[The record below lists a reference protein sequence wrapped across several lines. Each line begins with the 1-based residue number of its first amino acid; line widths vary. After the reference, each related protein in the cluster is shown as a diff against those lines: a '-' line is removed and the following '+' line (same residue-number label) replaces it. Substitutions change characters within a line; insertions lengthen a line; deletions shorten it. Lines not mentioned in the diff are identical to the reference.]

1 MKSRFVKSFLIF
13 SCLIILFKPD
23 INFGQAYESAE
34 IDSLKTLLYSA
45 DVDDN
50 RNIDLH
56 IEIANAYR
64 NLNVDSLLYYAS
76 IANDLSE
83 KTDYT
88 KGLARSTYYKASYF
102 NKTRDDEKALEL
114 FNKTIELYKSTSKD
128 NEYLKALNLAGII
141 HEMRHDYDKAL
152 EFYMIGLT
160 EAQALNFKLDEAF
173 FNNNISII
181 YDFTGFDEK
190 ALMFVKKASSIFED
204 LGENYYYSYALINIG
219 QYYIRQDKADSALLY
234 LNEAKPILFKDK
246 NYYGLTNLYTNLG
259 NIYGDRG
266 KTDSALYAYKLSLK
280 YAESIDSADSDR
292 QDRIANAHLNLA
304 EQYFEQEEYI
314 VSLDHYRIVK
324 SIGTRSKSLYQLK
337 SSSNGIFKIFLILGQ
352 KDSALYYHSLS
363 RLYNDSLLEE
373 THNEKIDQ
381 LNYDFQLE
389 QEKTLMEKEKE
400 FLIADRKNQRL
411 SFFIIIGVLITLV
424 IFLIFIGYFQRS
436 IIYQSKLKQK
446 NLALEKK
453 QLQLN
458 LDYKNKELATSVLHL
473 IERNEFINQLSEK
486 LQSTEDNLHTST
498 ILDLIK
504 EIERNTSGNLWKEFE
519 KTYMEVHKDF
529 HVALTSRYP
538 QLTAND
544 RKLCAFILMNMSSK
558 EISSIT
564 YQTPQSIKIARY
576 RLRKKLGLSR
586 SDNLSA
592 FLNQL
597 ESGAQT

>member
-1 MKSRFVKSFLIF
+1 
-13 SCLIILFKPD
+13 
-23 INFGQAYESAE
+23 
-34 IDSLKTLLYSA
+34 LYSA

-76 IANDLSE
+76 IANELSA
-83 KTDYT
+83 KTDYI
-88 KGLARSTYYKASYF
+88 KGSARSTYYKASYF
-102 NKTRDDEKALEL
+102 NKTGDNEKALEL

-128 NEYLKALNLAGII
+128 NEYFKALNLAGII

-152 EFYMIGLT
+152 EFYMIGLKD
-160 EAQALNFKLDEAF
+160 AQTLDFKLDEAF
-173 FNNNISII
+173 FYNNISII
-181 YDFTGFDEK
+181 YSFTGFDEK
-190 ALMFVKKASSIFED
+190 ELMFVKKASAIFKE
-204 LGENYYYSYALINIG
+204 LGESNYYSYTLINIA
-219 QYYIRQDKADSALLY
+219 QYYTRHGEADSALLY
-234 LNEAKPILFKDK
+234 LNEAKPILLKDK

-259 NIYGDRG
+259 NIYSDGG
-266 KTDSALYAYKLSLK
+266 ITDSALYAYKLSLK
-280 YAESIDSADSDR
+280 YAESIDSTDSDR

-304 EQYFEQEEYI
+304 AQYFEQEEYI

-324 SIGTRSKSLYQLK
+324 SICAKSKSLYQLG

-373 THNEKIDQ
+373 TYNEKIDQ

-389 QEKTLMEKEKE
+389 QEKILMEKEKGL
-400 FLIADRKNQRL
+400 LIADRRNQRL
-411 SFFIIIGVLITLV
+411 SFFIIIGALVTLV
-424 IFLIFIGYFQRS
+424 ILLIFTGYFQRS
-436 IIYQSKLKQK
+436 RINQSRLMQQ
-446 NLALEKK
+446 NLELEKN

-458 LDYKNKELATSVLHL
+458 LDYKNKELTTSILHL

-486 LQSTEDNLHTST
+486 LQSTEDNLEAGT
-498 ILDLIK
+498 ILDLVK
-504 EIERNTSGNLWKEFE
+504 EIEKNTSGNLWKEFE

-529 HVALTSRYP
+529 HVALTSRFP

-564 YQTPQSIKIARY
+564 YQSPQSIKVARY

-597 ESGAQT
+597 ESGSQT